1 MFSTK
6 CLITSEAQETLGS
19 NQGPDDSRIL
29 PGIDGYDGCLCD
41 VSIDVFGDGV
51 NSLLLGQVVLDVVDE
66 QVAITMGQEFVYSDQ
81 DPVIIDM
88 GFLITTLIFV
98 VVGIIVCLCTR
109 ICCNRGPSAN
119 LFHLTLVIT
128 ATICCWMMWA
138 IVYMAQM
145 KPLIVPIL
153 NEGE

>member
-1 MFSTK
+1 
-6 CLITSEAQETLGS
+6 
-19 NQGPDDSRIL
+19 
-29 PGIDGYDGCLCD
+29 
-41 VSIDVFGDGV
+41 
-51 NSLLLGQVVLDVVDE
+51 
-66 QVAITMGQEFVYSDQ
+66 
-81 DPVIIDM
+81 M
-88 GFLITTLIFV
+88 GFLVTTLIFV
-98 VVGIIVCLCTR
+98 VIGIIACLCTR

-138 IVYMAQM
+138 IVYLAQM